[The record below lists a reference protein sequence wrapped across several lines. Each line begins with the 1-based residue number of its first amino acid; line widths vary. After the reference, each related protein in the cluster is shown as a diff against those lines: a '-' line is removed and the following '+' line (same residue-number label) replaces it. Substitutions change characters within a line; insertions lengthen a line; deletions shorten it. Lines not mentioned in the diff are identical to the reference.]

1 MFAGSAKPSNFASYI
16 FHMALIKDIYSK
28 EFYDR
33 FSKSLAVVLPDSP
46 AASFTRKVMNKD
58 FASMEWK
65 ERMQHTTASLH
76 EYMPAKFPS
85 AARTITKLIRQL
97 RKDGWNGGLEFMFLP
112 DYIAT
117 YGLDH
122 FEASTQAL
130 EEITQFI
137 SAEFAV
143 RPFLL
148 KYGQRMLDVMT
159 AWSTHPHYAV
169 RRLASEGSRP
179 RLPWAMAIPSLKKD
193 PAPLFPLLENLKT
206 DPNEWV
212 RRSVANHINDIAKDH
227 PHVVLQFARNW
238 KNISAETDGIIR
250 HGSRTLLKKG
260 HPEILTYFGLDDK
273 GIHWQD
279 FSVQTPKVK
288 EHDRL
293 RFSFTVQ
300 NKTKKPVTI
309 RLEYAVHF
317 LRANGQLSP
326 KVFKISERSY
336 AAGEVVKLTREHSF
350 KPITTRVYYKGP
362 HKVSLIING
371 REKEVADF
379 VYGKS

>member
-1 MFAGSAKPSNFASYI
+1 
-16 FHMALIKDIYSK
+16 MALIKDIYSK

-33 FSKSLAVVLPDSP
+33 FSKSLAVVLPDSN
-46 AASFTRKVMNKD
+46 AHLFARKVMNKD
-58 FASMEWK
+58 FAGMEWK
-65 ERMQHTTASLH
+65 ERMQHTTAILH
-76 EYMPAKFPS
+76 QYMPAKFPA
-85 AARTITKLIRQL
+85 AARILTRLIRQI

-112 DYIAT
+112 DYVAT
-117 YGLDH
+117 HGLDH
-122 FEASTQAL
+122 FEASTTAL

-148 KYGQRMLDVMT
+148 KYGRQMLDVMIR
-159 AWSTHPHYAV
+159 WSEHPHYAV

-193 PAPLFPLLENLKT
+193 PAPLFPLLENLKA
-206 DPNEWV
+206 DPHEWV

-227 PHVVLQFARNW
+227 PHIVLQFARNW
-238 KNISAETDGIIR
+238 KNTGPETDGIIR
-250 HGSRTLLKKG
+250 HGSRTLLKQG
-260 HPEILTYFGLDDK
+260 HPEILAYFGLDDT
-273 GIHWQD
+273 GIVWED
-279 FSVQTPKVK
+279 FLIHTPKVK

-293 RFSFTVQ
+293 RFSCTIRNQ
-300 NKTKKPVTI
+300 TKKPVII

-317 LRANGQLSP
+317 LRANGSLSP

-336 AAGEVVKLTREHSF
+336 APGESVTLTREHSF
-350 KPITTRVYYKGP
+350 KPITTRTYYQGL

-371 REKEVADF
+371 REKTTEEF
-379 VYGKS
+379 VYGKVGKLK

>member
-1 MFAGSAKPSNFASYI
+1 
-16 FHMALIKDIYSK
+16 MALIKDIYSK

-33 FSKSLAVVLPDSP
+33 FSKSLAVVRPGNN
-46 AASFTRKVMNKD
+46 AASFTRKVMNKN
-58 FASMEWK
+58 FAGMEWK
-65 ERMQHTTASLH
+65 ERMQHTTVTLH
-76 EYMPAKFPS
+76 DYLPEKFPA

-122 FEASTQAL
+122 FDASAEAL

-148 KYGQRMLDVMT
+148 KYGQRMLEVMT
-159 AWSTHPHYAV
+159 GWSMHPHYAV

-179 RLPWAMAIPSLKKD
+179 RLPWAMAIPSLKAD

-206 DPNEWV
+206 DPHEWV

-227 PHVVLQFARNW
+227 PHVVLQFAKNW

-260 HPEILTYFGLDDK
+260 HPEILAYFGLDDK
-273 GIHWQD
+273 GIGWQD
-279 FSVQTPKVK
+279 FTIHTPKVK
-288 EHDRL
+288 EHDKL
-293 RFSFTVQ
+293 KFSFSVQ
-300 NKTKKPVTI
+300 NQTKKPVTI

-336 AAGEVVKLTREHSF
+336 AAGELVTLTREHSF
-350 KPITTRVYYKGP
+350 KPITTRVYYQGP

-379 VYGKS
+379 VYGSRKY